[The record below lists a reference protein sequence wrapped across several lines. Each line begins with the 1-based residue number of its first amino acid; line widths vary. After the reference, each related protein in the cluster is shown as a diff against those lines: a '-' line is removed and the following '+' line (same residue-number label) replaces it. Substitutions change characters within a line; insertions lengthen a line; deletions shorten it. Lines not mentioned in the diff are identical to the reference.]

1 MPRLPLLLFPV
12 VAALILAFWQWFG
25 RPVEMPPHSVKLNDP
40 IYCVSFAPF
49 RSGQSP
55 FDPTTRIG
63 PQQVEED
70 LVRIRKVTD
79 CVRTYATD
87 LGSQHVPPIA
97 RKLGM
102 KVYLGIWI
110 GGEEMANRVQI
121 ETALSLAN
129 RYPDVIRAIIVG
141 NEVLLRRDQSPAA
154 LATLIRE
161 VKGRTSLPVTY
172 ADVWEFWVQN
182 KDLVNLVDFVTI
194 HTLPYWEDVPMPI
207 EKAAAHIHETRKHVA
222 EMFPGKEILIGEV
235 GWPSFGR
242 MREGALP
249 SLSNQARL
257 LADVTRYAREGGY
270 KFNWIEVI
278 DQPWKRRS
286 EGTVGGYWGIFAA
299 GADEPKF
306 RPGAAVSDHPYWR
319 EQAAGGVLLAG
330 LVFAVALFA
339 ARGREKRAN
348 NGAWIGVGAI
358 ALSAGGLVGLAIEK
372 LVMESLTTGDWA
384 FAALRLVTMVV
395 IALAAA
401 AAVIREIAMP
411 RLADQAAELFQPR
424 RELGWLMMA
433 LFTALIFFAL
443 QSAVALGF
451 DPRYRDF
458 PGPTLTIGLVPFL
471 ALALLRPS
479 PAMRLPHLLLAGLL
493 GLSVIWTLAIEGL
506 ANWQSLWFAATIAM
520 AAALLALPIGKT
532 EAEQEKRRGT

>member
-1 MPRLPLLLFPV
+1 MRLLRSVPR
-12 VAALILAFWQWFG
+12 
-25 RPVEMPPHSVKLNDP
+25 
-40 IYCVSFAPF
+40 
-49 RSGQSP
+49 GQSP

-63 PQQVEED
+63 IQQVEED
-70 LVRIRKVTD
+70 LTRIRKITD

-87 LGSQHVPPIA
+87 LGSQHVPPLA

-110 GGEEMANRVQI
+110 GGEEMSNRVQI

-141 NEVLLRRDQSPAA
+141 NEVLLRRDQSPAG
-154 LATLIRE
+154 LANLIRE
-161 VKGRTSLPVTY
+161 VKSRTTLPVTY
-172 ADVWEFWVQN
+172 ADVWEFWIQN
-182 KDLVNLVDFVTI
+182 KELANLVDFVTI

-306 RPGAAVSDHPYWR
+306 RPGAPVSDHPYWR
-319 EQAAGGVLLAG
+319 EQAAGGIVLAA
-330 LVFAVALFA
+330 LVFAVGFFA
-339 ARGREKRAN
+339 SRGQAREPGT
-348 NGAWIGVGAI
+348 GAWISVAAI
-358 ALSAGGLVGLAIEK
+358 ALSAGGLVGLAVEK
-372 LVMESLTTGDWA
+372 VVMESLTMGDWA
-384 FAALRLVTMVV
+384 FALLRLVTMVA
-395 IALAAA
+395 IALAGA
-401 AAVIREIAMP
+401 AAVIRGIAMP
-411 RLADQAAELFQPR
+411 RLAEEAAQLLYPR
-424 RELGWLMMA
+424 RELGWVMMA
-433 LFTALIFFAL
+433 LFTALVFFAL
-443 QSAVALGF
+443 QAAIALGF

-471 ALALLRPS
+471 AMALLQ
-479 PAMRLPHLLLAGLL
+479 PARRASLQEAMLAILL
-493 GLSVIWTLAIEGL
+493 GISVIWTVAIEGI
-506 ANWQSLWFAATIAM
+506 ANWQALWFAAAL
-520 AAALLALPIGKT
+520 AVAVGLLAARIGKA
-532 EAEQEKRRGT
+532 EAQQQQGSRA